1 MGNIIQVGM
10 ADYKLA
16 RPPDKLMTAGL
27 GSCIGICLLDQKS
40 KIAGMS
46 HIMLPYSQEDKNL
59 TNHAK
64 YADTAVIA
72 VLAAMEEMDADTRHL
87 VAKIAGGAQMFQ
99 FAVESDILRIG
110 ERNAL
115 AVESILKKSKIK
127 LLNKDIGGHVGRTIT
142 FDPATGDLHIRTIKH
157 GEKII

>member
-27 GSCIGICLLDQKS
+27 GSCIGICLLDPTS

-46 HIMLPYSQEDKNL
+46 HIMLPYSQEDKKM
-59 TNHAK
+59 TKQTK
-64 YADTAVIA
+64 YADTAIIA
-72 VLAAMEEMDADTRHL
+72 VLAAMEKMGADCRHL

-99 FAVESDILRIG
+99 FAGESDIFRIG

-115 AVESILKKSKIK
+115 AVESNLEKNKIK
-127 LLNKDIGGHVGRTIT
+127 LLNKDIGGNVGRTII
-142 FDPATGDLHIRTIKH
+142 FDPATGDLYIRTIRH
-157 GEKII
+157 GEKVI